1 MVFFFYELWVKNRNT
16 YYNFFLLEVIKLFIT
31 SVKFILPLQ
40 SYKEFLFLFYDFK
53 ILKPFFI
60 VYNFEVVN
68 LFFLMFKLIFFSNL

>member
-1 MVFFFYELWVKNRNT
+1 MVFFFFFFYELWVKNRNT

-31 SVKFILPLQ
+31 SVKFFLPLQ

-68 LFFLMFKLIFFSNL
+68 LFFFNV